1 MELLCGDI
9 KNKTAE
15 INKRLQEFS
24 IHIGIITKTKLL
36 EKDNYRISVYENLRR
51 DRKVGIGRGEG
62 NDFSSKKFNLRTINR
77 KGCRRPDIRF

>member
-15 INKRLQEFS
+15 TNKKLQEFN

-36 EKDNYRISVYENLRR
+36 KKDNFRISIYENLRR
-51 DRKVGIGRGEG
+51 DR
-62 NDFSSKKFNLRTINR
+62 
-77 KGCRRPDIRF
+77 

>member
-24 IHIGIITKTKLL
+24 IHIGIITLKPNFQKKITLESLYVKT
-36 EKDNYRISVYENLRR
+36 
-51 DRKVGIGRGEG
+51 
-62 NDFSSKKFNLRTINR
+62 
-77 KGCRRPDIRF
+77 